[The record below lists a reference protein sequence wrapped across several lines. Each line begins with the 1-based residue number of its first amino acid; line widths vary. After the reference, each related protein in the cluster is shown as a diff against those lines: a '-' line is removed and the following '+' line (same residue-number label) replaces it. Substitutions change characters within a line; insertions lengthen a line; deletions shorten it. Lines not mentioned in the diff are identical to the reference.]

1 MLQNDKKFI
10 AYKNEILKSADGVSA
25 KQSSL
30 MIVLEKVLASLDLF
44 IWKTDSDGEIVRDKD
59 GNPKVDWVKAIFN
72 IGKIVGSFYALKET
86 YEQE

>member
-1 MLQNDKKFI
+1 
-10 AYKNEILKSADGVSA
+10 
-25 KQSSL
+25 
-30 MIVLEKVLASLDLF
+30 MIVDLF

-86 YEQE
+86 YEKE